1 MTAETDIHY
10 MPRNPK
16 GPPEPLPYVEVISCA
31 IRLKEYTFR
40 KLEARLDRGE
50 ITLDEFKKDVMVLRE
65 I

>member
-1 MTAETDIHY
+1 MTIETDEHY
-10 MPRNPK
+10 KARGPQ
-16 GPPEPLPYVEVISCA
+16 GPPEPLPYIEIISSA
-31 IRLKEYTFR
+31 IRLKEHTFR